1 MRYLILAAVLAFAS
15 PALSAECRPLVDFV
29 QEGAEHG
36 LEIKPLPSSILPV
49 VTEVYNSQ
57 PPASEEAFTGA
68 AYAEFPSG
76 NAIILLLKGDG
87 VCGHLKA
94 PAPIWAKLK
103 ALAFGEGV

>member
-1 MRYLILAAVLAFAS
+1 MRYLVIAAALAFAS
-15 PALSAECRPLVDFV
+15 PSLAAECRPLVDFV
-29 QEGAEHG
+29 EEGSQHG

-57 PPASEEAFTGA
+57 PPASEEHFTGA

-94 PAPIWAKLK
+94 PAAIWVKLK